1 MKYLL
6 DTNVVI
12 GLLANRPS
20 IVTEMRRRSLSEIAL
35 SSLVMHE
42 LYFGAYKGART
53 IETLRNYGRLVF
65 SVLPF
70 ETDDARFAAEI
81 RATLQ
86 RQGTPIGPYD
96 TLLAGQALARGL
108 VLVTSN
114 TREFARVEGLQVEN
128 WEV

>member
-108 VLVTSN
+108 VLVTRN

>member
-81 RATLQ
+81 RAILQ

-108 VLVTSN
+108 VLVTRN

>member
-1 MKYLL
+1 VKYLL

-53 IETLRNYGRLVF
+53 VETLRNYGRLVF

-81 RATLQ
+81 RAILQ

-108 VLVTSN
+108 VLVTRN

>member
-53 IETLRNYGRLVF
+53 VETLRNYGRLVF

-81 RATLQ
+81 RAILQ

-108 VLVTSN
+108 VLVTRN